1 MTPAVGAEL
10 QRLLPQR
17 LLCGFIYRVARARSS
32 WIKTPLIAW
41 FRKHYRV
48 DLSEAV
54 RSNASDYATFNEF
67 FTRALKPGARV
78 IAGDARSIVSPSDG
92 TLMQFGTLDQD
103 RMIQAKG
110 KSYTVTGLLGESSL
124 APSTFVNGHYAT
136 IYLAPRNYHRVHA
149 PIDGALIRTRYIPG
163 ERFSVNAATASAIA
177 ELFCRNE
184 RVVCWLDCAFGP
196 AAVVLVGALNVSSI
210 STTAHGEIRSGS
222 AHEWRESP
230 PVPVAKGAEI
240 GRFNLGSTVIVLFP
254 RGTVR
259 WEDHLKNGDSLL
271 MGAEIARLTK
281 AASGPS

>member
-1 MTPAVGAEL
+1 MILAVGAEV

-17 LLCGFIYRVARARSS
+17 LLCRLIYRVARAESA

-48 DLSEAV
+48 DMSEAV
-54 RSNASDYATFNEF
+54 LANANDYATFNEF

-78 IAGDARSIVSPSDG
+78 IAGDAGSIVSPSDG
-92 TLMQFGTLDQD
+92 TLMQFGTLDRD

-110 KSYTVTGLLGESSL
+110 KSYTVAGLLGESSG
-124 APSTFVNGHYAT
+124 AAGVFANGHYAT

-149 PIDGALIRTRYIPG
+149 PVDGALVRTRYIPG
-163 ERFSVNAATASAIA
+163 ERYSVNAGTASAIA

-210 STTAHGEIRSGS
+210 STTTHGEITSGS
-222 AHEWRESP
+222 AREWREP
-230 PVPVAKGAEI
+230 RPVRLAKGAEL
-240 GRFNLGSTVIVLFP
+240 GCFNLGSTVIVLFA

-259 WEDHLKNGDSLL
+259 WRDDLENGDSLL
-271 MGAEIARLTK
+271 MGAEIARMTS
-281 AASGPS
+281 AGP